1 MSKLRRFLKDTG
13 GNFAAITA
21 IAMMPILAGVALAV
35 DYTDAVR
42 EAADL
47 QDSLDAA
54 LVEIAVKA
62 PRGYSK
68 DQLELLGR
76 DYFASNFGIDA
87 AQAGS
92 LFYLGVET
100 GAKGGL
106 VFTARATATHASLF
120 NARFNVSL
128 QRWSQV
134 ERSGGDA
141 ACVLALN
148 ETAGRAINMT
158 GNTTVD
164 LDGCII
170 AANSSASNAIE
181 RSGNARVSAECA
193 QTVGQTS
200 GLSGNGSTLD
210 CGSPRENSFRTFDP
224 LAGVVAPSTSG
235 GTSIRT
241 TKVKG
246 QDTLS
251 PGVYNSRSWTLNNK
265 EDVELAPGTYVFDGT
280 DIKVNAN
287 AVLKGSGVTIFLMNG
302 ATFTSNGQADI
313 DLTATTSG
321 TYKGILF
328 YVDPDETVTMKING
342 GSSSRLQGYIYNP
355 GGAIEYAGNGDV
367 SAPEC
372 VRVVADTVKLTGASV
387 FKSDCESELGGLD
400 TYTIANI
407 RFVR

>member
-1 MSKLRRFLKDTG
+1 MSKLRAFLKDTS

-21 IAMMPILAGVALAV
+21 VAMVPLLAGVALVV
-35 DYTDAVR
+35 DYSDAVR
-42 EAADL
+42 EAAEL
-47 QDSLDAA
+47 QDSLDSA

-62 PRGYSK
+62 PTGYSK
-68 DQLELLGR
+68 DQLETMGR
-76 DYFASNFGIDA
+76 DYFVSNFGIDP
-87 AQAGS
+87 AQAAN

-100 GAKGGL
+100 GSKGSL

-120 NARFNVSL
+120 NEKFDLDL

-148 ETAGRAINMT
+148 GTASRAIEMT

-164 LDGCII
+164 LDGCIL
-170 AANSSASNAIE
+170 AANSTASNSIN
-181 RSGNARVSAECA
+181 RSGNAKVTAECA

-200 GLSGNGSTLD
+200 GLSGNGSSLD
-210 CGSPRENSFRTFDP
+210 CGSPRENSFKTFDP
-224 LAGVVAPSTSG
+224 LSGVVAPSTSG
-235 GTSIRT
+235 GKSVKT
-241 TKVKG
+241 TKVSG

-251 PGVYNSRSWTLNNK
+251 PGVYNSNTWTLNNK
-265 EDVELAPGTYVFDGT
+265 EDVLLTAGTYVFDGT
-280 DIKVNAN
+280 AIKVNAN
-287 AVLKGSGVTIFLMNG
+287 ATLKGTGVTIFLMNG
-302 ATFTSNGQADI
+302 ATFTSNGQAVI
-313 DLTATTSG
+313 DLSAPTTG

-328 YVDPDETVTMKING
+328 YVDPDESVTLKING
-342 GSSSRLQGYIYNP
+342 GSTSKLQGYLYNP
-355 GGAIEYAGNGDV
+355 GGSIEYAGNGSV

-372 VRVVADTVKLTGASV
+372 VRVVADTVTLTGTSV
-387 FKSDCESELGGLD
+387 FKSSCDSELGGLD